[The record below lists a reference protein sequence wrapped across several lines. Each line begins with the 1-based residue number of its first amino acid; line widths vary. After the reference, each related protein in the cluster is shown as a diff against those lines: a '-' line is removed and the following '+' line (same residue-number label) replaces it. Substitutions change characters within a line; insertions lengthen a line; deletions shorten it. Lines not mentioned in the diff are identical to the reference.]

1 MARFKVDYDNPEWLV
16 DSVWPFDGPHSAD
29 SVEAAAV
36 ALGRLVRYLNNATGY
51 SRSLPYAATAYRVTS
66 NLASMAGLLPQLLD
80 QLAQFMEQQ
89 AGDPSLYDDR
99 RNGNYPAHR
108 TALAVSAAL
117 GEARRAAG
125 SMGAVMERAAS
136 AASHLGN
143 DEV

>member
-1 MARFKVDYDNPEWLV
+1 MTRANVDYDHPERLI
-16 DSVWPFDGPHSAD
+16 DAAWPFDGPHTAD

-51 SRSLPYAATAYRVTS
+51 SRSLPDAATAYRVTS
-66 NLASMAGLLPQLLD
+66 NLASVAGLLPQLLD
-80 QLAQFMEQQ
+80 QLARFMEQQ
-89 AGDPSLYDDR
+89 VNDPSLYDDR
-99 RNGNYPAHR
+99 RNENHPAHR

-125 SMGAVMERAAS
+125 SMGAALALAAS

-143 DEV
+143 DEG